1 MFIYPFPTF
10 AEARYSDHLIS
21 TVNKYKVKK
30 ILSDRLSVNI
40 ADRQAIVWITWLSLA
55 TVREL
60 ARHAII

>member
-40 ADRQAIVWITWLSLA
+40 ADCQAIVWIT
-55 TVREL
+55 
-60 ARHAII
+60 